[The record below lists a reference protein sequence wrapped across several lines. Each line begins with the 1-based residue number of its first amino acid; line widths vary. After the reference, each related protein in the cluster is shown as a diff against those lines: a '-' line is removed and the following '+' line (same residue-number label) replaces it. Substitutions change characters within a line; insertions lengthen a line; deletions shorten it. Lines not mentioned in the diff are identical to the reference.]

1 MDKSV
6 AELNI
11 EHYRKLL
18 ATDIDAI
25 KHKTVET
32 LRAAEEGTLALI
44 KSERA
49 TAKMSLK
56 PN

>member
-6 AELNI
+6 AEHRALSQA
-11 EHYRKLL
+11 L

-25 KHKTVET
+25 KRKTVET
-32 LRAAEEGTLALI
+32 LLAAEEGTLALI

-49 TAKMSLK
+49 TAKMSSK